1 MLKIKMDI
9 YHHRELREGKRR
21 RRVVVGG
28 NAPGEKKKMKNGCS
42 ERGGWGV
49 EIEREGNRKQGKD
62 W

>member
-28 NAPGEKKKMKNGCS
+28 NAPGEKKKMKN
-42 ERGGWGV
+42 RGVVKGGV
-49 EIEREGNRKQGKD
+49 GVLK
-62 W
+62 